1 MKMLKNGL
9 EADAFATSHIPIPSP
24 PSTKRGDVLRCA
36 ARPPVR
42 PVHDPPDHLA
52 EDGAVAVAVAAVVA
66 VDGVAALR
74 EQKGYKNR
82 GLPAMVPKCVVVVDT
97 RWLENANARLDV
109 DDPPPNDDGVVK

>member
-1 MKMLKNGL
+1 MKMLKNGH
-9 EADAFATSHIPIPSP
+9 EVDAFATSRIPIQSP
-24 PSTKRGDVLRCA
+24 RSMKRVDVLRCA

-52 EDGAVAVAVAAVVA
+52 EDGVVAVA

-82 GLPAMVPKCVVVVDT
+82 DLPAIVPKCVVVVDT
-97 RWLENANARLDV
+97 RWLGNANARLDV